1 MIAALRFGPD
11 EYGQPPGVLQVFGVN
26 DIETAELIARRVGKT
41 DVNYI
46 TRPWSEGKNSSSEHI
61 SPSDLINA
69 DEIMRVPE
77 GRMILLRQGSG
88 RPGPRSFD
96 ITTTRKSQAR
106 MIRHE

>member
-1 MIAALRFGPD
+1 M
-11 EYGQPPGVLQVFGVN
+11 LQVFGVN
-26 DIETAELIARRVGKT
+26 DIETAELIARRVGKM

-77 GRMILLRQGSG
+77 GRMILLRQGQ
-88 RPGPRSFD
+88 RPAWAKKLRYYDDPEITGPYDPS
-96 ITTTRKSQAR
+96 
-106 MIRHE
+106 